1 MRWHKKRKRD
11 SEDPNIMSHPTN
23 SEAWE
28 ALDDFDPEFAWD
40 PKSVR
45 LGLLTDGFQ
54 PHNEANRLYSY
65 WPVFVV
71 PYNLPPNKYLKQ
83 GFVFLNLV
91 FPGPKEPK
99 KQMNVFLR
107 PLMKQMKEL
116 WQGVDC
122 NTLIFTRK

>member
-1 MRWHKKRKRD
+1 MRWHKKGKRD

-28 ALDDFDPEFAWD
+28 ALDHFDPEFAWD

-45 LGLLTDGFQ
+45 LGLSTDGFQ

-65 WPVFVV
+65 WPVFIV

-83 GFVFLNLV
+83 GFVFLNLA
-91 FPGPKEPK
+91 FLGPKEPK
-99 KQMNVFLR
+99 KQMNVFLH